1 MTWRQPQRPVQPS
14 MQSRSMMQQPPPLM
28 QQQPMRAGGG
38 GGANRRMGGSNDSRS
53 RQQQQQ
59 SSSRGG
65 GMASSSSSSS
75 NLGTKWKPELEKL
88 CASLGLGD
96 PVFKTANNGRKW
108 MSTVV
113 VGDKIR

>member
-1 MTWRQPQRPVQPS
+1 MRQPQRPVQPS

-53 RQQQQQ
+53 RQQQQ